1 LLSVVELY
9 FELGMFQS
17 KINPLFDEV
26 LKLLVCFD
34 LLFQVIEVLWS
45 DVFGFAF
52 HLIGVAD
59 LIEAPFLLFGLSV
72 LLGERSGAHLTDQQ
86 QLFFFG
92 AHLTKNKTLDNPSE
106 QAYKL
111 GKSNL
116 PSGGLALLVL
126 SRKV

>member
-1 LLSVVELY
+1 MLK
-9 FELGMFQS
+9 S

-34 LLFQVIEVLWS
+34 LLFQVIEVLWC

-52 HLIGVAD
+52 HVIGVTD

-86 QLFFFG
+86 QFFFDF
-92 AHLTKNKTLDNPSE
+92 LYLLFNS
-106 QAYKL
+106 
-111 GKSNL
+111 GK
-116 PSGGLALLVL
+116 P
-126 SRKV
+126 